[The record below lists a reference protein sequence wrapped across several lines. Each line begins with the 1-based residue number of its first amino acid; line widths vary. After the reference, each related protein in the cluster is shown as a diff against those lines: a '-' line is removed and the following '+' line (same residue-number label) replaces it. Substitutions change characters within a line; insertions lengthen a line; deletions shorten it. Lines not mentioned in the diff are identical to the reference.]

1 MKEYIRMIF
10 VLTAIAAVCGLLLAA
25 VKKGTE
31 KQVEMQILKNVQ
43 GPAVNSVLGDSDND
57 LLQDRQDIAVDDQ
70 NYLVFVGK
78 KQGTPWA
85 IAFECRSAGFGGD
98 IGVMIG
104 FDLNNDKLT
113 GIGILSHKE
122 TPGLGARVT
131 EETFTN
137 NFKGKAITETFKV
150 KKDNGIIDGIS
161 GATISSRAVCAAV
174 EKSLSIYPKLK
185 EKLMKDKRE

>member
-1 MKEYIRMIF
+1 MKEYIRMIS

-31 KQVEMQILKNVQ
+31 KQVEMQILNNLQ
-43 GPAVNSVLGDSDND
+43 GPAVNKVLATSTND
-57 LLQDRQDIAVDDQ
+57 LLQDRQEVAIDDQ
-70 NYLVFVGK
+70 KHVIFVGK
-78 KQGTPWA
+78 KDGAPWA
-85 IAFECRSAGFGGD
+85 IAFECKSAGFGGD

-104 FDLNNDKLT
+104 FNLKNDQLT

-137 NFKGKAITETFKV
+137 NFKERSPTETLKV
-150 KKDNGIIDGIS
+150 KKDGGIIDAVS

-174 EKSLSIYPKLK
+174 EKSLGLYPRIKEEILK
-185 EKLMKDKRE
+185 IGNK